1 MLNAA
6 VAGALAGYAIAVPVG
21 AIAVLIIHTSITRGL
36 RSGIAAAWGA
46 ASADGIYA
54 SVAVIVGGAATNLIN
69 EYMAPFRLIAGV
81 VLIGLAIRGFA
92 GLRSAHDPDA
102 EHTRMARHTAKR
114 IYATFLGLTLL
125 NPVTIAYFA
134 ALMVGLPSLTAAP
147 ERVAFAV
154 GAFIASVSWQM
165 LLAAFGA
172 FLGRGSNRRV
182 RVASAV
188 IGNLIVLGFG
198 LVILS
203 QGV

>member
-6 VAGALAGYAIAVPVG
+6 LAGALAGYAIAVPVG

-36 RSGIAAAWGA
+36 RNGIAAAWGA

-54 SVAVIVGGAATNLIN
+54 LAAVIVGGAATSLVS
-69 EYMAPFRLIAGV
+69 EYLAPFRLIAGV
-81 VLIGLAIRGFA
+81 VLIGLAIRGLA
-92 GLRSAHDPDA
+92 GLRSTHDPDA
-102 EHTRMARHTAKR
+102 EHTRLARHTAKR
-114 IYATFLGLTLL
+114 TYATFLGLTLL

-147 ERVAFAV
+147 ERVAFAL
-154 GAFIASVSWQM
+154 GAFVASVSWQM

-172 FLGRGSNRRV
+172 LLGRGSNRRI

-188 IGNLIVLGFG
+188 IGNVIVLGFG
-198 LVILS
+198 LLILS
-203 QGV
+203 QGL

>member
-1 MLNAA
+1 MLDAA

-21 AIAVLIIHTSITRGL
+21 AIAVLIIHTAITRGL
-36 RSGIAAAWGA
+36 RNGLAAAWGA

-54 SVAVIVGGAATNLIN
+54 SLAVVVGSAATNLI
-69 EYMAPFRLIAGV
+69 EQYEAPFKLIAGV
-81 VLIGLAIRGFA
+81 VLVGLAVRGFA

-102 EHTRMARHTAKR
+102 EHTRLARHTAR
-114 IYATFLGLTLL
+114 RTYATFLGLTLL

-134 ALMVGLPSLTAAP
+134 ALMVGLPSLTGAP

-154 GAFIASVSWQM
+154 GAFVASVSWQM
-165 LLAAFGA
+165 LLAAVGA
-172 FLGRGSNRRV
+172 YLGRGSNRRI

-188 IGNLIVLGFG
+188 IGNFIVLGFG
-198 LVILS
+198 LLILS